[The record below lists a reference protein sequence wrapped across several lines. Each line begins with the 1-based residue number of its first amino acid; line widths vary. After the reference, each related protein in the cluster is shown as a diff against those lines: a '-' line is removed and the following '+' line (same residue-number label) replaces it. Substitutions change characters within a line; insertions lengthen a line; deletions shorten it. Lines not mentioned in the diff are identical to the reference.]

1 MARSTILGVGSY
13 VPSRVVTNDDLA
25 KLMTTSDE
33 WIFQRSGIKER
44 RFIEHSGI
52 GSADLAV
59 PACKAALEHAG
70 LGIDDMDA
78 IVFAR
83 LSSDYTFR
91 SEERRVG
98 KEGRSRWST
107 LLYKKKMM

>member
-13 VPSRVVTNDDLA
+13 APSRVVTNDDLA

-52 GSADLAV
+52 SASDLRVHAS
-59 PACKAALEHAG
+59 KAALEHAG
-70 LGIDDMDA
+70 IGGSEIDA
-78 IVFAR
+78 IVFAT
-83 LSSDYTFR
+83 LSPDYEFP
-91 SEERRVG
+91 G
-98 KEGRSRWST
+98 PGC
-107 LLYKKKMM
+107 LLGDKL